1 MPSAGTV
8 IIGAGQGG
16 FQAAASLRDYG
27 YDGSICIVGDEG
39 VLPYQRPPL
48 SKAYL
53 LGEMSADRL
62 SFRPRAFYDT
72 RTISLILDDPAVSID
87 RAAGSVSLRSGAS
100 LPYEHLVLA
109 LGARNRTL
117 PVEGADLDGVLYLR
131 SMAESDAMRVRI
143 EAAQNIVVIGA
154 GFIGLEI
161 AAVAS
166 KLGKKVTVIEAL
178 PRVMSRAV
186 THPISEFFAAE
197 HAAWGVELL
206 LEAQLQRIDG
216 ANGRVVGVTLADGRK
231 LPADLVLAGIGI
243 VPNVE
248 LAQAAGLP
256 IANGIVVDSQL
267 ATADP
272 RISAVGDCA
281 VFPDPA
287 GGVPLRL
294 ESVQNAVDQARCV
307 AKRIAGTAEAYNAV
321 PWFWSDQRDLKLQ
334 MVGLTGGCDRMVRRG
349 DPEARA
355 FSVFCFRAGRLAGIE
370 SVNRAADHMFGRRL
384 LAAAESITP
393 DEAADP
399 GFDLKARLAQLP
411 PPARSPLSA
420 S

>member
-1 MPSAGTV
+1 MTGAGTV

-16 FQAAASLRDYG
+16 FQAAASLREHG
-27 YDGSICIVGDEG
+27 YDAPIVIVGDEG

-53 LGEMSADRL
+53 LGDMSAERL
-62 SFRPRAFYDT
+62 TFRPRAFYET
-72 RTISLILDDPAVSID
+72 RNITLMLDDPAVSVD
-87 RAAGSVSLRSGAS
+87 RTAGKISLRSGAA
-100 LPYEHLVLA
+100 LAYEHLVLA
-109 LGARNRTL
+109 LGARNRLL
-117 PVEGADLDGVLYLR
+117 PVEGANLDGVLYLR
-131 SMAESDAMRVRI
+131 STADCDAIRQHFD
-143 EAAQNIVVIGA
+143 AAQNVVVVGA

-166 KLGKKVTVIEAL
+166 KLGKHVKVIEAL

-186 THPISEFFAAE
+186 TAPLSDFFAGA
-197 HAAWGVELL
+197 HAAWGTELL
-206 LEAQLQRIDG
+206 LDARLACIEG
-216 ANGRVVGVTLADGRK
+216 TNGRVTGVTLADGRT
-231 LPADLVLAGIGI
+231 LPADLVIAGIGI

-256 IANGIVVDSQL
+256 VANGIVTDAQL

-272 RISAVGDCA
+272 RISAIGDCA
-281 VFPDPA
+281 AFQDSA
-287 GGVPLRL
+287 SGARLRL

-307 AKRIAGTAEAYNAV
+307 AKRIAGAAESYAAV

-334 MVGLTGGCDRMVRRG
+334 MVGLTGGCDRTVLRG
-349 DPEARA
+349 DPSARA
-355 FSVFCFRAGRLAGIE
+355 FSVFCFREGRLIGIE

-384 LAAAESITP
+384 LAAGQSITP
-393 DEAADP
+393 DEAADA

-411 PPARSPLSA
+411 PPARPA
-420 S
+420 

>member
-8 IIGAGQGG
+8 IVGAGQGG
-16 FQAAASLRDYG
+16 FQAAASLREHG
-27 YDGSICIVGDEG
+27 YDAPIVIVGDEG

-62 SFRPRAFYDT
+62 TFRPSAFYET
-72 RTISLILDDPAVSID
+72 RNITLMLDDPAVAVD
-87 RAAGSVSLRSGAS
+87 RAAGRVSLRSGAALS
-100 LPYEHLVLA
+100 FEHLVLA

-117 PVEGADLDGVLYLR
+117 PVEGAGLDGVLYLR
-131 SMAESDAMRVRI
+131 SMVESDGMRARM
-143 EAAQNIVVIGA
+143 EAARNIVVIGA

-186 THPISEFFAAE
+186 THSISEFFATE

-206 LEAQLQRIDG
+206 LEARLQRIEG
-216 ANGRVVGVTLADGRK
+216 VGGHVTGVTLADGRT

-256 IANGIVVDSQL
+256 VANGIIVDAQL

-281 VFPDPA
+281 AFPA
-287 GGVPLRL
+287 GGASIRL

-307 AKRIAGTAEAYNAV
+307 AKRITGTAEVYGAV

-334 MVGLTGGCDRMVRRG
+334 MVGLTAACDRTVLRG
-349 DPEARA
+349 DPAARA
-355 FSVFCFRAGRLAGIE
+355 FSVFCFRAGKLIGIE

-384 LAAAESITP
+384 LAAGQSILP
-393 DEAADP
+393 EQAADG

-411 PPARSPLSA
+411 PRALPAS
-420 S
+420 

>member
-1 MPSAGTV
+1 MPGAGTV

-16 FQAAASLRDYG
+16 FQAAASLREHG
-27 YDGSICIVGDEG
+27 YDAPIAIVGDEG
-39 VLPYQRPPL
+39 ALPYQRPPL

-62 SFRPRAFYDT
+62 TFRPRAFYET
-72 RTISLILDDPAVSID
+72 RNITLMLDDPAVSID
-87 RAAGSVSLRSGAS
+87 RAAGKVSLRSGAA

-109 LGARNRTL
+109 LGARNRLL

-131 SMAESDAMRVRI
+131 STADCDAIRQHFT
-143 EAAQNIVVIGA
+143 AAKNVVVVGA

-166 KLGKKVTVIEAL
+166 KLGKHVKVIEAL

-186 THPISEFFAAE
+186 TVPMSDFFAGE
-197 HAAWGVELL
+197 HAGWGTELL
-206 LEAQLQRIDG
+206 LDARLARIEG
-216 ANGRVVGVTLADGRK
+216 ANGRVTGVALADGRT
-231 LPADLVLAGIGI
+231 LPADLVIAGIGI

-256 IANGIVVDSQL
+256 VANGIVTNVQL

-272 RISAVGDCA
+272 RISAIGDCA
-281 VFPDPA
+281 AFQDSA
-287 GGVPLRL
+287 SGALLRL
-294 ESVQNAVDQARCV
+294 ESVQNAVDQARCA
-307 AKRIAGTAEAYNAV
+307 AKRITGAPESYAAI

-334 MVGLTGGCDRMVRRG
+334 MVGLTGGCDRTVLRG
-349 DPEARA
+349 DPAARA
-355 FSVFCFRAGRLAGIE
+355 FSVFCFREGRLIGIE

-384 LAAAESITP
+384 LAARQSITP
-393 DEAADP
+393 DEAADA

-411 PPARSPLSA
+411 PPARPT
-420 S
+420 

>member
-16 FQAAASLRDYG
+16 FQAAASLREHG
-27 YDGSICIVGDEG
+27 YDEPIVIVGDED

-62 SFRPRAFYDT
+62 TFRPSAFYET
-72 RTISLILDDPAVSID
+72 RNITLMPKDPAVAID
-87 RAAGSVSLRSGAS
+87 RAAGRVVLASGAA

-109 LGARNRTL
+109 LGARNRLL
-117 PVEGADLDGVLYLR
+117 PVEGAALDGVLYLR
-131 SMAESDAMRVRI
+131 SIADCDAIRQHFA
-143 EAAQNIVVIGA
+143 AAQTIVVVGA

-166 KLGKKVTVIEAL
+166 KLDKQVKVIEAL

-186 THPISEFFAAE
+186 TAPMSDFFAAA
-197 HAAWGVELL
+197 HAAWGTELL
-206 LEAQLQRIDG
+206 LDARLARVDG
-216 ANGRVVGVTLADGRK
+216 ANGRVTGVTLADGRF
-231 LPADLVLAGIGI
+231 LPADLVIAGIGV

-256 IANGIVVDSQL
+256 ASNGIIADAKL

-272 RISAVGDCA
+272 RISAIGDCA
-281 VFPDPA
+281 AFQDSA
-287 GGVPLRL
+287 DGALIRL

-307 AKRIAGTAEAYNAV
+307 AKRIAGMTESYAAV

-334 MVGLTGGCDRMVRRG
+334 MVGLTGGCDRTVLRG
-349 DPEARA
+349 DPAARA
-355 FSVFCFRAGRLAGIE
+355 FSVFCFRGDRLVGIE

-384 LAAAESITP
+384 LAAGQSIAP
-393 DEAADP
+393 DEAADT
-399 GFDLKARLAQLP
+399 GFDLKARLAKLP
-411 PPARSPLSA
+411 QSARPA
-420 S
+420 